1 MGDWFLCQYS
11 SVAREETLVQKTIVD
26 VLKLAGL
33 TVLHTS
39 AFAAKGRLGTAKGV
53 PDLLVHAP
61 DVPLLIIG
69 LEVKTASGR
78 PTPEQK
84 ALSEAGMYRIVRSPE
99 DALDAAA
106 EALRLY
112 APESR
117 FLPRVQSLLA
127 QLARG
132 GARR

>member
-1 MGDWFLCQYS
+1 MSDWFLCYYS

-26 VLKLAGL
+26 VLKLAEL

-69 LEVKTASGR
+69 LEVKTTSGR

-99 DALDAAA
+99 DALDAVA

-127 QLARG
+127 QLARC
-132 GARR
+132 AQR